1 MILGPTGSSK
11 VAATPGHL
19 GRESGYLLKFEINS
33 RHPHPSFFY
42 CGIMK
47 ARNGIMTR
55 AGVRRTIAKKKKGGR
70 RARADIV
77 LAQGTGRT
85 VSRAFGRS
93 RRAIG
98 LEGWDAF
105 CPAHL
110 PLPRSVGPYTVTRTT
125 ALITSNDRV
134 NIIGCFAQQ
143 FDASLGMKDFW
154 TTFGMLKS
162 VNSAL
167 AISADN
173 NAYLHTIPFPGVN
186 VTGSGLSAVPAAISV
201 QIMNPNPLQTTSG
214 IVAAA
219 VCPTQLDLRGR
230 AETWADFGTEFISFM
245 RPRLLSAGK
254 LALRGV
260 QMDSYPLNMSA
271 LADFRPVRAS
281 ADITFKLDAAANLHP
296 EGFAPL
302 VIINEASAD
311 NPPLELNFLVTVEW
325 RTRFDIGNPA
335 VSSHTHHGVT
345 SDQHWDGLIK
355 QAIDKGAGAL
365 DIVERVANTGEAL
378 ANAFQAVRP
387 VLGRIPMPAIA

>member
-1 MILGPTGSSK
+1 M
-11 VAATPGHL
+11 
-19 GRESGYLLKFEINS
+19 
-33 RHPHPSFFY
+33 
-42 CGIMK
+42 
-47 ARNGIMTR
+47 ARN
-55 AGVRRTIAKKKKGGR
+55 GVRRTIAKKKKGGR

-77 LAQGTGRT
+77 LAQGTGRA

-143 FDASLGMKDFW
+143 HDAALGLKNFW

-167 AISADN
+167 AINATN
-173 NAYLHTIPFPGVN
+173 NAYLHSIPFPGVS
-186 VTGSGLSAVPAAISV
+186 VTGSSLSAVPAAISV
-201 QIMNPNPLQTTSG
+201 QVMNPNPLQTTSG

-230 AETWADFGTEFISFM
+230 TETWADFGTEFLSFM
-245 RPRLLSAGK
+245 RPRLMSAGK
-254 LALRGV
+254 LALRGI

-271 LADFRPVRAS
+271 LADFRPVIAS
-281 ADITFKLDAAANLHP
+281 PDITFTLDSSTYVHP
-296 EGFAPL
+296 EGFAPM
-302 VIINEASAD
+302 VIVNQASTD
-311 NPPLELNFLVTVEW
+311 DPPLELNLLITVEW

-355 QAIDKGAGAL
+355 QAIDKGSGVL

-387 VLGRIPMPAIA
+387 ALGKIPMPAFA